1 MDGVVEII
9 TGRERRRRWSV
20 DDKLR
25 LVAEMAEPGT
35 RVRAVAARHG
45 VCESLLF
52 AWRRQVRDGVL
63 TVPEMPVFMPVQVL
77 GTPLGTPGLSRLEPP
92 LVATPPAQPLAPAR
106 PQAGLIEI
114 ELGDGRQVRVGADV
128 NQAALRR
135 VLAALRG

>member
-1 MDGVVEII
+1 ME
-9 TGRERRRRWSV
+9 
-20 DDKLR
+20 
-25 LVAEMAEPGT
+25 EPGA

-92 LVATPPAQPLAPAR
+92 LVATPPAQPPAPAR